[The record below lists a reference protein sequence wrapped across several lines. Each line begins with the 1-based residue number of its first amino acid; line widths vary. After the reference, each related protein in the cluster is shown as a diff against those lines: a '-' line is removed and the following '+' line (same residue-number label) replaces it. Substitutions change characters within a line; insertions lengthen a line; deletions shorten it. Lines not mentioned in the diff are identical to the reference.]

1 MLDPHEAL
9 HKELS
14 DRYELQDVL
23 GEGAMGTVYLARD
36 RKHDRSVAIKT
47 IHPDVSSGV
56 GPERFE
62 REIRVTA
69 SLQHPHIL
77 PLIDSGVAG
86 ETLYYVMP
94 HVEGESLRSRLARD
108 ERLPIDEAVR
118 IASDVAEGLEYAHRN
133 GVIHRDIKP
142 ANILLTSDYALIA
155 DFGIAAIADAG
166 GGETLTRTGLAIGTP
181 AYMAPEQFA
190 GVATPHSD
198 LYSLGAVMYE
208 ALAGRR
214 WNLGAGAE
222 KTDWKGVPPA
232 LRLVLQ
238 KALSLE
244 PDDRWPNARA
254 FREALAE
261 AGAPR
266 RETRAPGARA
276 SASPSILQRLRQSFR
291 RPSAAPRTPAK
302 SIAVLPLANLNRD
315 EETEYFSD
323 GITEDIIAHL
333 SRIHDLKVI
342 SRTSVMRLKNTT
354 KSIREIGEELRV
366 ATILDGSVR
375 RSKDRVRI
383 VSQLIDAAT
392 DEQMWTETYDRE
404 MTDIFA
410 IQSEVAEHIAGAL
423 RVTISTGERSLIKQR
438 PTEDPEAHNLYLK
451 GRYLW
456 NRRTSAGL
464 ASAAEYF
471 RQAIACDPLYAPAYA
486 GLADAYLLL
495 GSYGYMPEVEA
506 LRETKAAVEKALQLD
521 DRLAEAHASRGQV
534 LRSERDW
541 PGEEREYLRAIELNP
556 NYATAHQWYATLLA
570 ALGRGEEALDEI
582 RRAEELDP
590 LSHAVS
596 VTAGIVRFVNRDY
609 EGAIE
614 QLEKTLE
621 LEPDYFSAYA
631 WLLDAYSEVGL
642 YEDAIRAYEKLVEVR
657 PDLPGSDLILAQIH
671 ARCGRREEALEIL
684 DQVERRGSDQPWSG
698 LIYGLLGERTR
709 AFELLERLLDD
720 ESWRMFV
727 LYRSLFFYL
736 KVGPWFDP
744 LRSDPRFEG
753 LLRRMNFHE

>member
-9 HKELS
+9 HEELS

-23 GEGAMGTVYLARD
+23 GEGGMGTVYLARD
-36 RKHDRSVAIKT
+36 LKHDRPVAIKT
-47 IHPDVSSGV
+47 IHPDRTTQEVRK
-56 GPERFE
+56 RFE
-62 REIRVTA
+62 REVRVTA

-108 ERLPIDEAVR
+108 ERLPIHEAVR
-118 IASDVAEGLEYAHRN
+118 IASDVAEGLEYAHQN
-133 GVIHRDIKP
+133 GVVHRDIKP
-142 ANILLTSDYALIA
+142 ANILLTSGYALIA
-155 DFGIAAIADAG
+155 DFGIAALADAR
-166 GGETLTRTGLAIGTP
+166 GGETLTQTGLAIGTP

-190 GVATPHSD
+190 GVATPRSD

-208 ALAGRR
+208 VLAGRR

-222 KTDWKGVPPA
+222 KTDWMGVPLA
-232 LRLVLQ
+232 LRLVLER
-238 KALSLE
+238 ALSLE

-266 RETRAPGARA
+266 RESRAPGARA
-276 SASPSILQRLRQSFR
+276 SASASILQRLRQSFR
-291 RPSAAPRTPAK
+291 RPRAAPPTPAQ

-333 SRIHDLKVI
+333 SRIRDLKVI
-342 SRTSVMRLKNTT
+342 SRTSVMRLKSTT
-354 KSIREIGEELRV
+354 KSIREISEELGV

-410 IQSEVAEHIAGAL
+410 IQSEVAEHIAAAL
-423 RVTISTGERSLIKQR
+423 RVTISSGERSLIKQR
-438 PTEDPEAHNLYLK
+438 PTDDPEAHNLYLK

-464 ASAAEYF
+464 ASAAECF
-471 RQAIACDPLYAPAYA
+471 RQAIGCDPLYAPAYA

-506 LRETKAAVEKALQLD
+506 LRKTKAAVERALELD

-541 PGEEREYLRAIELNP
+541 RGEESEYLRAIELNP

-631 WLLDAYSEVGL
+631 WLQGAYSELGR
-642 YEDAIRAYEKLVEVR
+642 YEEAIRAYERLAELR
-657 PDLPGSDLILAQIH
+657 PDMPGSDLSLALIH
-671 ARCGRREEALEIL
+671 ARCGRREKALEIL
-684 DQVERRGSDQPWSG
+684 DQVEQGGSDQAWSG
-698 LIYGLLGERTR
+698 VVYGLLGERTR
-709 AFELLERLLDD
+709 ALELLERSFDD

-727 LYRSLFFYL
+727 LHRNLLFYL

-744 LRSDPRFEG
+744 LRSDTRFKD
-753 LLRRMNFHE
+753 LLRRMNFPE